1 MLRGFLSVF
10 LVISVL
16 GCASKKPRDD
26 RPWPPI
32 YRTDAAHHRA
42 GDIVE
47 PPPEEKQPEKKP
59 ATETNG
65 ALSLRRVEQAIL
77 IFQKQRMARGPSM
90 DTAWAPFFETLFAY
104 LDQSPKNLS
113 FSPLIRAR
121 VAAEFEL
128 DFEQRSAGGAPPEL
142 EEAVGILLMRID
154 SKMRALRARTG
165 KKPRPSVAV
174 GKKDGQLAWPLACG
188 LITSKFG
195 LRKDPIKPNVT
206 RFHNGV
212 DLAAPPNEPIY
223 AAAAGVVVFADWAGG
238 SGRTVRIHHR
248 GSRETLYGHLS
259 TILVKEGW
267 EVARGEVIGL
277 LGKSGRATGHHLHFA
292 FYLDG
297 NAVDPLEHL
306 EPIPLGFSDSTPG
319 TLFGYGENLP
329 E

>member
-1 MLRGFLSVF
+1 MLRSFLSVF

-42 GDIVE
+42 GDIAE
-47 PPPEEKQPEKKP
+47 AAPEEKQPEKKP
-59 ATETNG
+59 AAETHQG
-65 ALSLRRVEQAIL
+65 PSLQQVEQAIL
-77 IFQKQRMARGPSM
+77 TFQKRRMVRGPAM
-90 DTAWAPFFETLFAY
+90 DTAWEPFFVTLFAY
-104 LDQSPKNLS
+104 LDQSLKNLS

-128 DFEQRSAGGAPPEL
+128 DFEQRSEGGAPPEL

-154 SKMRALRARTG
+154 SKMRALRSRSG
-165 KKPRPSVAV
+165 KGRRPLV
-174 GKKDGQLAWPLACG
+174 GEKDGQLAWPLACG

-195 LRKDPIKPNVT
+195 LRKDPIKLNVT
-206 RFHNGV
+206 QFHSGV

-223 AAAAGVVVFADWAGG
+223 AAAAGVVVFAGWAGG
-238 SGRTVRIHHR
+238 SGRTVRLHHR
-248 GSRETLYGHLS
+248 GSRETLYGHMS

-267 EVARGEVIGL
+267 EVTRGEVIGL

-306 EPIPLGFSDSTPG
+306 EPIPIGFSDSTPG
-319 TLFGYGENLP
+319 ILFGYDEGLP